1 MKKTL
6 ITLILLISSIIG
18 FLPNDS
24 LKALEILPK
33 KDFSIDTTLVSQ
45 IENFNLPDS
54 IIISPIAIPADMII
68 QETDLYSGIF
78 YYETIRLNQKDF
90 LSHYF
95 VTTEGQVLEGNSLG
109 ADQRIKLYQND
120 SKPIIINFF
129 IAEGANDFTINQKQT
144 LKDLILK
151 LANEQSIPLDSIFI
165 KEIRLLVKPNEPVL
179 LKLDDLQGSWQIA
192 LKEIV
197 IEITPQYKP
206 TPRSYSFAVEK
217 ITVPT
222 KTIVFPETFE
232 IQVVIKNTS
241 SNVLFQDTI
250 YEPIMSKLDNVPSK
264 FFLNEVWLSQTQS
277 PIMDENSSIKPNESK
292 TFTVKLKAPLYF
304 GEIKESYQLISGLGR
319 AYTGT
324 NFELSV
330 NVERPAG
337 KDIVEIT
344 KTETG
349 QLNYR
354 DNPFSSSN
362 VIGRV
367 TPGQRFIV
375 LERTDSGY
383 IKLDLGNGKTGWVVS
398 KYTKT
403 I

>member
-1 MKKTL
+1 MKKAL
-6 ITLILLISSIIG
+6 ITLIIALA
-18 FLPNDS
+18 S
-24 LKALEILPK
+24 LWGLFPMKSVKALEILPK
-33 KDFSIDTTLVSQ
+33 KDFSIDSTLISQ

-54 IIISPIAIPADMII
+54 IIISPIVIPSDMII
-68 QETDLYSGIF
+68 QETDLYAGIF

-129 IAEGANDFTINQKQT
+129 VAEGSTDFTINQKQT
-144 LKDLILK
+144 LKELILK
-151 LANEQSIPLDSIFI
+151 LANEQSIALENIFI

-179 LKLDDLQGSWQIA
+179 LKLDDLQGSWQIG

-197 IEITPQYKP
+197 IEITPLYKP
-206 TPRSYSFAVEK
+206 IPKSYTFAVEK

-222 KTIVFPETFE
+222 KTITFPETFE
-232 IQVVIKNTS
+232 IQMVIKNTS

-250 YEPIMSKLDNVPSK
+250 YEPIMSKLDNAPSK
-264 FFLNEVWLSQTQS
+264 FFLNDVWLSQTQS

-292 TFTVKLKAPLYF
+292 TFTIKLKAPLYF

-324 NFELSV
+324 TFDLSI
-330 NVERPAG
+330 NVQRPAG

-344 KTETG
+344 NTETG

-354 DNPFSSSN
+354 DNPFASSN

-375 LERTDSGY
+375 IERTDSGY

-403 I
+403 V